1 MMDYD
6 QTIASYRAL
15 REAKERINAETREK
29 LAVINKRMAALEA
42 ELLKHMEAEGLQNV
56 RTPHGTAYQT
66 TRTSVRVADKDA
78 FLTSV
83 READAWELL
92 DVRASKTGVKAF
104 LEENGALPPG
114 VDLSEERVVNVRAS

>member
-1 MMDYD
+1 MMNYD
-6 QTIASYRAL
+6 QAIASYRAL
-15 REAKERINAETREK
+15 REAKDRINAKTREK
-29 LAVINKRMAALEA
+29 LAVINERMAALEA
-42 ELLKHMEAEGLQNV
+42 ELLKHMEAEGVKNV

-83 READAWELL
+83 READAWGLL
-92 DVRASKTGVKAF
+92 DIRASKTGVKAF